1 MNLKRKRGFTLI
13 ELLVVIAI
21 IAVLVSL
28 LLPAVQQAREAARRT
43 QCRNN
48 LKQLALACHNY
59 ENTYSV
65 FPMGCDVSMIG
76 WKQYIYPYVE
86 QTNVYNGINMADN
99 TSPGPHCRDGSPC
112 YTVQRQA
119 ADLTT
124 AGQKN
129 WAAYNMPVFNCPSDP
144 RSGTLAPY
152 AAGAGSDYIFQNYFA
167 VCGGVNS
174 ELRGGRS
181 YGPNSRHRGVNL
193 PGGSG
198 QDVVGAA
205 NFKPWSE
212 YTGLFGMA
220 MKVKIGD
227 CSDGL
232 SNTLLIGERP
242 VDGAGSWG
250 WAINCA
256 EGDGMIGTGSL
267 AIPGAPAPFDVD
279 QPAPMLARVPTTPY
293 IPAVFGS
300 HHTGGAQF
308 ARGDGSV
315 NFISSSIDNRTWVAI
330 GTRAG
335 GEVTGE
341 F

>member
-1 MNLKRKRGFTLI
+1 MNLKKKRGFTLI

-59 ENTYSV
+59 ENTYGV
-65 FPMGCDVSMIG
+65 FPMGSDFSLIG
-76 WKQYIYPYVE
+76 WKQYILPYVE

-99 TSPGPHCRDGSPC
+99 VSAGAFCRDGQAPC

-144 RSGTLAPY
+144 QGGTAVS
-152 AAGAGSDYIFQNYFA
+152 AAAGSDFIFQNYFG
-167 VCGGVNS
+167 VCGNVNS
-174 ELRGGRS
+174 VIRGNAN
-181 YGPNSRHRGVNL
+181 YGPDSRHRAVAPSDGTST
-193 PGGSG
+193 PAAPH
-198 QDVVGAA
+198 DRVGASD
-205 NFKPWSE
+205 FRPWSE
-212 YTGLFGMA
+212 YNGLFGMA
-220 MKVKIGD
+220 TKVKMGD

-232 SNTLLIGERP
+232 SNTLLLGERP
-242 VDGAGSWG
+242 VDGIGSWG

-256 EGDGMIGTGSL
+256 EGDGMIGTG
-267 AIPGAPAPFDVD
+267 
-279 QPAPMLARVPTTPY
+279 APMLAKAPSGPQY
-293 IPAVFGS
+293 IEPRFGS

-315 NFISSSIDNRTWVAI
+315 NFISSSIDNNTWLAI
-330 GTRAG
+330 GSRSG